1 MVEVTGGRQRP
12 APKASPRANPQA
24 ASPAVPRAARTGPG
38 LTRPLEERAR
48 GRFVFTLFFACLLIP
63 AKFDIGTLAMTPDR
77 MLMLI
82 LFVPLTIR
90 LLTGRLGR
98 IGAVDVFILL
108 YAAWVFLS
116 LMVWHGA
123 SRLQFAGMTVVE
135 MVGGYLF
142 GRAMI
147 RSEAD
152 YRAFFRQF
160 YHALLFLLPFAL
172 IELFTARLLI
182 NDLVGKVF
190 GTFPDAYDE
199 PRWGLNRV
207 QAVFQHPILFG
218 LVCSLAIANFYFL
231 NRARARPGD
240 VPDRVRPLHDLHVA
254 VGRAAA
260 VGDDPVRHDLLG
272 EDHQGQLEA
281 PRHPRG
287 HRLRHDRPALE
298 PLARRG
304 PRELRHVRCRAPPTT
319 ASSSGASASRT
330 SSTFRSSGSA

>member
-12 APKASPRANPQA
+12 TRRQIRRPRRPR
-24 ASPAVPRAARTGPG
+24 PFPRAARTGPG
-38 LTRPLEERAR
+38 LARPLEGRAR

-82 LFVPLTIR
+82 LFMPLTIR
-90 LLTGRLGR
+90 LLTGRLGG
-98 IGAVDVFILL
+98 IGAVDIFILL

-152 YRAFFRQF
+152 YRTFFRQF

-172 IELFTARLLI
+172 IELFTARLVI
-182 NDLVGKVF
+182 NDLVGKMSA
-190 GTFPDAYDE
+190 PS
-199 PRWGLNRV
+199 PRT
-207 QAVFQHPILFG
+207 P
-218 LVCSLAIANFYFL
+218 STS
-231 NRARARPGD
+231 RA
-240 VPDRVRPLHDLHVA
+240 
-254 VGRAAA
+254 
-260 VGDDPVRHDLLG
+260 
-272 EDHQGQLEA
+272 
-281 PRHPRG
+281 
-287 HRLRHDRPALE
+287 
-298 PLARRG
+298 
-304 PRELRHVRCRAPPTT
+304 
-319 ASSSGASASRT
+319 GA
-330 SSTFRSSGSA
+330 